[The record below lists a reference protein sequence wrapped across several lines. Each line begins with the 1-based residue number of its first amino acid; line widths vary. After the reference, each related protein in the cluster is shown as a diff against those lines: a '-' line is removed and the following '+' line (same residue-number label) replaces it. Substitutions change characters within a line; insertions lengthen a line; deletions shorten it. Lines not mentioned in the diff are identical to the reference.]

1 MKAALS
7 SLTVPCSQLGC
18 KMSYWNGSSK
28 AGACLPCST
37 HRFSL
42 VAQILSALL
51 CQCWVTIR
59 ELTHGL
65 ASAGWKALLGNSRC
79 LLPLCCWH
87 CSELHFLPWRAYK
100 PQEQAAVA
108 TGSLLLQ
115 KESTYPSY
123 WESQVQ
129 GCEHLPSVS
138 AQVIGTT
145 TNTARIWAIR
155 ACGLP
160 NLFQPTGAWTVRC

>member
-1 MKAALS
+1 MGAVKLEPACPAAHTLLS
-7 SLTVPCSQLGC
+7 GSTDPFCTPLPVL
-18 KMSYWNGSSK
+18 SYNKGTYTWFG
-28 AGACLPCST
+28 
-37 HRFSL
+37 
-42 VAQILSALL
+42 LSRL
-51 CQCWVTIR
+51 
-59 ELTHGL
+59 
-65 ASAGWKALLGNSRC
+65 KALLGNSRC

-108 TGSLLLQ
+108 AGSLLLQ

-145 TNTARIWAIR
+145 TNTARIRAIR

>member
-37 HRFSL
+37 HHFSL

-65 ASAGWKALLGNSRC
+65 ASAGWKRC
-79 LLPLCCWH
+79 LVTPGASYLCVADIVQNCTSCLEEPTNLRNKLQLRQDH
-87 CSELHFLPWRAYK
+87 SCYRKRARTLLTGRAKSKAVSTSPRSLHK
-100 PQEQAAVA
+100 
-108 TGSLLLQ
+108 LLV
-115 KESTYPSY
+115 P
-123 WESQVQ
+123 
-129 GCEHLPSVS
+129 
-138 AQVIGTT
+138 
-145 TNTARIWAIR
+145 
-155 ACGLP
+155 
-160 NLFQPTGAWTVRC
+160 QPTQHASGQ